1 MKYLPDF
8 LSLTR
13 LFLLPFAVIKLS
25 NHDVVSGS
33 IILALMIATDLL
45 DGSLARRF
53 NSTSKFGAL
62 LDHGV
67 DKIVSITLA
76 WVVTKYYGFPSWVF
90 YLILVREIALVI
102 GGLYLWKVKGIKPG
116 SNWCGKIGGALLL
129 ASLYGYVIDFR
140 YKEQLLIVAIV
151 MILVAAINYFVITR
165 KHFLRGKAYPKR
177 SNP

>member
-25 NHDVVSGS
+25 NHDVLSGS
-33 IILALMIATDLL
+33 IILALMVATDLL
-45 DGSLARRF
+45 DGRLARKF
-53 NSTSKFGAL
+53 KSTSKFGAL

-76 WVVTKYYGFPSWVF
+76 WVVKKYYGFSSWAF
-90 YLILVREIALVI
+90 YLITGREIALVI
-102 GGLYLWKVKGIKPG
+102 GGLFLWKTTGRNPG
-116 SNWCGKIGGALLL
+116 ANRCGKIGGAFLF

-140 YKEQLLIVAIV
+140 YKEQLLIAAIA
-151 MILVAAINYFVITR
+151 MILLSTISYLVMAVKR
-165 KHFLRGKAYPKR
+165 FLTGRAYQKG